1 MAQYKLSDI
10 RTVYTDFSLDI
21 DDFSIERGGIHA
33 IVGPNGSGKSTLL
46 NILALLEPPHSG
58 DIYFNGQKA
67 VFSNQH
73 TLTEMRRHISYCL
86 QNTYLFTM
94 SVYDNIAY
102 GLRIRRIAEPEI
114 HRRVNEMMERLNI
127 QSFAK
132 RKPFEL
138 SGGEAQRVALARNF
152 VIDAEVY
159 ILDEPTS
166 SVDKNSVAAVESV
179 IQHLNT
185 SHNATVLF
193 TTHNR
198 DQAYR
203 LTGSVLSLINGTI
216 KNMPYENIYTGDL
229 RISENGLYVL
239 PLSETCNVTTEY
251 YETGTVTAAI
261 DPRDIIVS
269 AHKLDSSAVN
279 SLQGTITKI
288 ERFDNGI
295 LITADTGI
303 LIHAFVTQTSF
314 DRLGLTVNSNVW
326 LTFKAG
332 SVHIIGR

>member
-10 RTVYTDFSLDI
+10 RTVYTDFSLAI

-67 VFSNQH
+67 VFSNPH

-102 GLRIRRIAEPEI
+102 GLKIRGIGDTEI
-114 HRRVNEMMERLNI
+114 RRRVNEMLERLNI

-132 RKPFEL
+132 RKPLEL

-185 SHNATVLF
+185 THNATVLF

-216 KNMPYENIYTGDL
+216 KNMPYENIFTGNL
-229 RISENGLYVL
+229 HTNENGLYAL
-239 PLSETCNVTTEY
+239 PLTETCTIFTEFN
-251 YETGTVTAAI
+251 EIGTITAAI

-269 AHKLDSSAVN
+269 SQKLDSSAVN
-279 SLQGTITKI
+279 SLQGTIVKI
-288 ERFDNGI
+288 ERFDKGI
-295 LITADTGI
+295 LITADTGV
-303 LIHAFVTQTSF
+303 LFHAFVTQGSF
-314 DRLGLTVNSNVW
+314 ERLALTVNSDVW

-332 SVHIIGR
+332 AVHIISR